1 MSATLTTSEVA
12 RLCGV
17 SQRTAIDWIERGE
30 LPAYKLPGQG
40 DLCVLAAD
48 LRQFMR
54 KHAMPE
60 PEERQDRSRR
70 ILIAEDEPGMA
81 HAIRRVL
88 TRAGF
93 ETAIGSDG
101 FLAGS
106 LLHTFRPAL
115 LTLDLRM
122 PGIDGH
128 GVLRFLRATP
138 PPFPLKVLVISAE
151 PAGRLGAARALGAD
165 AVLSKPFDNEV
176 LLDAVRALLDKN
188 PARGEGGGAA
198 AAPGP

>member
-1 MSATLTTSEVA
+1 MSAPFTTSEVA

-17 SQRTAIDWIERGE
+17 SQHTAIHWVERGE
-30 LPAYKLPGQG
+30 LAAYKSPEQG
-40 DLCVLAAD
+40 IQRVLAAD
-48 LRQFMR
+48 LRHFMH

-60 PEERQDRSRR
+60 PAEWQDRSRR

-115 LTLDLRM
+115 MTLDLRM

-128 GVLRFLRATP
+128 GVLRFLRDTP

-151 PAGRLGAARALGAD
+151 PAGCLEAARALGAD
-165 AVLSKPFDNEV
+165 GVLSKPFDNE
-176 LLDAVRALLDKN
+176 ALLEAVHALLGKN

-198 AAPGP
+198 AAQGL